1 MITLKA
7 LEISQREDFIKDL
20 QRAFRG
26 GFEAEFGTQNE
37 EIISK
42 SEIEDSLN
50 KKGAQGLCVMQN
62 GQNVGGAVVCID
74 EVAQENDLEL
84 FFIKQNAQSKGIG
97 FQAWQLIEQKYPH
110 TKLWRTITPYF
121 EKRNIH
127 FYVNRCGFK
136 IIEFFNPRHKDPNM
150 PDMWGKEDMDYAFA
164 FEKQMR

>member
-1 MITLKA
+1 
-7 LEISQREDFIKDL
+7 
-20 QRAFRG
+20 
-26 GFEAEFGTQNE
+26 
-37 EIISK
+37 
-42 SEIEDSLN
+42 
-50 KKGAQGLCVMQN
+50 MQN
-62 GQNVGGAVVCID
+62 VKNVGGAVVCIN
-74 EVAQENDLEL
+74 EATQENDLEL

-136 IIEFFNPRHKDPNM
+136 IIEFFNPHHKDQNIPN
-150 PDMWGKEDMDYAFA
+150 MWGKEDMDYAFV

>member
-7 LEISQREDFIKDL
+7 LESSQREDFIKDL

-37 EIISK
+37 EIILK

-74 EVAQENDLEL
+74 EATQENDLEL

-136 IIEFFNPRHKDPNM
+136 IIEFFNPRHKNPNM
-150 PDMWGKEDMDYAFA
+150 PDMRGREDMDYAFA

>member
-7 LEISQREDFIKDL
+7 LESSQREDFIKDL

-26 GFEAEFGTQNE
+26 GFEAEFGAQNE

-42 SEIEDSLN
+42 SEIEDSLS

-62 GQNVGGAVVCID
+62 GQNIGGVVVCID
-74 EVAQENDLEL
+74 EATQENDLEL
-84 FFIKQNAQSKGIG
+84 FFIKQKAQNKGIG

-136 IIEFFNPRHKDPNM
+136 IIEFFNPRHKDPNVPNM
-150 PDMWGKEDMDYAFA
+150 RGREDMDYVFA

>member
-1 MITLKA
+1 MITLKT
-7 LEISQREDFIKDL
+7 LEFSQRENFIKDL
-20 QRAFRG
+20 QMAFKG

-42 SEIEDSLN
+42 SEIENTLN

-62 GQNVGGAVVCID
+62 GQNIGGAVVCINK
-74 EVAQENDLEL
+74 ATQENDLEL

-136 IIEFFNPRHKDPNM
+136 IIEFFNPHHKDPNI
-150 PDMWGKEDMDYAFA
+150 PDMWGKEDMDYAFV